1 MEKIRISVSK
11 YTYDILLKDM
21 EYFEIFKPNG
31 EINKNEFLNRL
42 IINYADD
49 FTLDTKEQWDE
60 VIKLVNKYT
69 DLDQYDRANLTGEII
84 SSLKDNFFFR
94 NIDDESKI
102 ISLKPTK
109 ESSSLI
115 EYLISEEINNQS
127 ISSFFR
133 EMFDSYVNMVQT
145 MRERIIFEK
154 EFKVISKSL
163 EKNRKVFI
171 KLKNDKSVPIIG
183 SVYAVVDSKEELFNY
198 ILLDVNGKI
207 QTIRLARIAL
217 VKIMNEP
224 ASFNQN
230 ILSLMDYQIENGVQF
245 TVSEQDME
253 VVKVKMTERGLK
265 LYRKMY
271 LYRPNYHQVDGDIF
285 YFKGSHEKI
294 FNYFKRFGK
303 DAIIVHPAYLKER
316 MEHFYKSGWKGYL
329 NIDPID

>member
-21 EYFEIFKPNG
+21 EYFEIYKPNG

-60 VIKLVNKYT
+60 VVKLVDKYT
-69 DLDQYDRANLTGEII
+69 SLDQYDRANLTGEII

-115 EYLISEEINNQS
+115 EYLINEEINNQS

-154 EFKVISKSL
+154 EFKIISKSL

-171 KLKNDKSVPIIG
+171 KLKNDKSVPIVG

-198 ILLDVNGKI
+198 ILLDVDGKI

-224 ASFNQN
+224 ASFNQD
-230 ILSLMDYQIENGVQF
+230 ILPLMDYQIENGVQF

-253 VVKVKMTERGLK
+253 VVKVKMSERGLK

-271 LYRPNYHQVDGDIF
+271 LYRPNYFEVDGDIF
-285 YFKGSHEKI
+285 LFKGSHEKI

-316 MEHFYKSGWKGYL
+316 MERFYKSGWKGYL
-329 NIDPID
+329 NIDPIE